1 MYFRNMQ
8 QDLTQT
14 ERAQTLFFSK
24 TNMADFTTERML
36 AENSIFQEENE
47 DVALFEDDN
56 SSMRSI
62 NNDEESNNSSDSDET
77 SLGKELESDVKRSR
91 QARRNRKGKKVS
103 TTPGK
108 RGVKAKWSDDCTDD
122 LVDIICNNELYKRKL
137 IFTNTKTAKNGE

>member
-1 MYFRNMQ
+1 MQ

-77 SLGKELESDVKRSR
+77 SLGKELESDV
-91 QARRNRKGKKVS
+91 
-103 TTPGK
+103 TH
-108 RGVKAKWSDDCTDD
+108 
-122 LVDIICNNELYKRKL
+122 
-137 IFTNTKTAKNGE
+137 